1 MLRLCSSHNLIGS
14 VTTSSSSMSS
24 PDAMFTPSSSCHATT
39 DLIFPEGLKSAL
51 QWIPHSMPISSAM
64 DSNPPIHNDLVLTS
78 SPRSRNTGLPLTVS
92 SSADPLYLPPNAA
105 ILSQTNLCY
114 HPFSDNAGS
123 LVNSSLVP
131 STPIAR
137 PDAQSSVPSS
147 PNYDLKN
154 LPSTR
159 PRTSTQFFAST
170 SDLAAHYGIPTTL
183 PPLPI
188 IQSTRSNSVTQPFSH
203 SAAVSEFNTLKASYL
218 HMLSQ
223 KTEPMSAPSSDGMSN
238 ITMSPTNLS
247 QALADDFP
255 GLLRTIGNF
264 PLYLPSNGSHASL
277 SAQGA
282 PASSDLSPFELDEYL
297 TSPWTPSLD
306 QFGDSPG
313 ETPWSDFLS
322 TPLISDLDA
331 LTSNDMYPES
341 PLFPSFGDG
350 FESSKAQDS
359 SLDTSNLMTFPASPE
374 TPALDPSRLISPSLP
389 TDKLLPS
396 AGKSL
401 ANKNTLEPNLS
412 RCRSSATGTR
422 KNITAESLVP
432 LEAPTQ
438 PRKYV
443 TPSVTSRKEVPA
455 VFARKR
461 ARQHLADGEE
471 DEFNEPLKPNATE
484 TEQIEWKRR
493 QNTLAAR
500 KSRRRKL
507 VHQRALE
514 LQVNELTE
522 DRERWRQRAL
532 ALQGILQANGIS
544 FAEFQD

>member
-1 MLRLCSSHNLIGS
+1 MLRLCSSHNLIES

-24 PDAMFTPSSSCHATT
+24 PDAMFAPSSSSHATT
-39 DLIFPEGLKSAL
+39 DLFFPEGLKSAL
-51 QWIPHSMPISSAM
+51 QRTPHSVPISSAM
-64 DSNPPIHNDLVLTS
+64 DSNQPIHNDLVLTS
-78 SPRSRNTGLPLTVS
+78 SPRFRNTGLPLTVS
-92 SSADPLYLPPNAA
+92 SSADPPYLPPNAA
-105 ILSQTNLCY
+105 ILSQTNFCY

-123 LVNSSLVP
+123 LVNSSVP
-131 STPIAR
+131 STSIAR

-188 IQSTRSNSVTQPFSH
+188 IQSTRSNSVTQSFPH
-203 SAAVSEFNTLKASYL
+203 SAAVSGLNALKANYI

-223 KTEPMSAPSSDGMSN
+223 NTEPMSAPSSVGVSN
-238 ITMSPTNLS
+238 IAMSPANLS
-247 QALADDFP
+247 QAVADDFP
-255 GLLRTIGNF
+255 GLLRSIGNF
-264 PLYLPSNGSHASL
+264 PLYLPSNESYLSL
-277 SAQGA
+277 SAQSA
-282 PASSDLSPFELDEYL
+282 HTSSDLSPFELNEYL

-306 QFGDSPG
+306 QFDDSPG

-331 LTSNDMYPES
+331 LTSNDLYPES
-341 PLFPSFGDG
+341 PLFPSLGDG
-350 FESSKAQDS
+350 FDSSKGRDP
-359 SLDTSNLMTFPASPE
+359 SLDTSNLMTFPVSPE

-389 TDKLLPS
+389 TDKLLSSVGQSPADENTS
-396 AGKSL
+396 E
-401 ANKNTLEPNLS
+401 ANPS

-443 TPSVTSRKEVPA
+443 TPSATSRKEVPA

-461 ARQHLADGEE
+461 ARQQLVDGEE
-471 DEFNEPLKPNATE
+471 DEFNEVLKPNATE

-514 LQVNELTE
+514 MQVSELTE
-522 DRERWRQRAL
+522 DRERWRQRTL

-544 FAEFQD
+544 FPEF

>member
-1 MLRLCSSHNLIGS
+1 MSRLCSSHNHIES

-24 PDAMFTPSSSCHATT
+24 SDAMFAPSSSSHATT
-39 DLIFPEGLKSAL
+39 DLLFPEGLKSAL
-51 QWIPHSMPISSAM
+51 QWTPDSMSPAM
-64 DSNPPIHNDLVLTS
+64 DSNQPIHYDLLLTS
-78 SPRSRNTGLPLTVS
+78 PPHSSNTGLPLTVS
-92 SSADPLYLPPNAA
+92 SSAVSPYLPSTAA
-105 ILSQTNLCY
+105 ILSQTNLSY

-123 LVNSSLVP
+123 LVNPSSAP

-137 PDAQSSVPSS
+137 SDVQLSISSP

-154 LPSTR
+154 LPSAR
-159 PRTSTQFFAST
+159 PRTPTQCFVST

-183 PPLPI
+183 PPIPI
-188 IQSTRSNSVTQPFSH
+188 IQSTRSNSVTQSFPH
-203 SAAVSEFNTLKASYL
+203 SAAVLEFNALKASYL

-223 KTEPMSAPSSDGMSN
+223 KTEPMPTSSSVGMSN
-238 ITMSPTNLS
+238 TTVSPADLL
-247 QALADDFP
+247 QPVADDFP
-255 GLLRTIGNF
+255 GLLRSIGNF
-264 PLYLPSNGSHASL
+264 LSYPPSTDSYTSL
-277 SAQGA
+277 LAQSA
-282 PASSDLSPFELDEYL
+282 PADSDLSPFGLNEYL

-306 QFGDSPG
+306 QSGDSPG

-331 LTSNDMYPES
+331 PTFNDLCPES
-341 PLFPSFGDG
+341 PLFHSPSDG
-350 FESSKAQDS
+350 IESSKAQDPL
-359 SLDTSNLMTFPASPE
+359 LDTSTLITFPISPE

-389 TDKLLPS
+389 TDKLFPFLRQPP
-396 AGKSL
+396 
-401 ANKNTLEPNLS
+401 ANKNALERTPS

-438 PRKYV
+438 LRKYI
-443 TPSVTSRKEVPA
+443 TPSATSRKEMPA

-461 ARQHLADGEE
+461 ARQQLLQGEE
-471 DEFNEPLKPNATE
+471 DEFDESLKPNATE

-507 VHQRALE
+507 MHQRALE
-514 LQVNELTE
+514 MQVTDLIE
-522 DRERWRQRAL
+522 DRDRWRQRAL
-532 ALQGILQANGIS
+532 ALQGVLQANGIP

>member
-1 MLRLCSSHNLIGS
+1 
-14 VTTSSSSMSS
+14 MSS
-24 PDAMFTPSSSCHATT
+24 PDAMFAPSSSCHATT
-39 DLIFPEGLKSAL
+39 DLLFTEGLKSAL
-51 QWIPHSMPISSAM
+51 QWTPHSVPISSAM
-64 DSNPPIHNDLVLTS
+64 DSNQPIHNDLVLTS
-78 SPRSRNTGLPLTVS
+78 SPHSRNTGLPLTVS
-92 SSADPLYLPPNAA
+92 SSAIPPYLPPNAA

-123 LVNSSLVP
+123 LVNSSLAP

-137 PDAQSSVPSS
+137 SDAQSSVPSS
-147 PNYDLKN
+147 PSYDLKN
-154 LPSTR
+154 LPPTR
-159 PRTSTQFFAST
+159 PRTPSQFFAST

-188 IQSTRSNSVTQPFSH
+188 IQSTRSNSVTQSFSH
-203 SAAVSEFNTLKASYL
+203 SAAVSEFNALKASYL

-223 KTEPMSAPSSDGMSN
+223 KTEPMSVPSSVAMSN
-238 ITMSPTNLS
+238 ITVSPANLS
-247 QALADDFP
+247 QPVADDFP
-255 GLLRTIGNF
+255 GLFRSIGN
-264 PLYLPSNGSHASL
+264 LLSSLPSNESYPSL
-277 SAQGA
+277 LAQSA
-282 PASSDLSPFELDEYL
+282 PAGSDLSPFELNEYL

-331 LTSNDMYPES
+331 PTSNDLYPES
-341 PLFPSFGDG
+341 PLFHSLGDG
-350 FESSKAQDS
+350 FESSRTRDS
-359 SLDTSNLMTFPASPE
+359 SLDTSNLITFPASPE

-389 TDKLLPS
+389 TDKLFPS
-396 AGKSL
+396 VGKPP
-401 ANKNTLEPNLS
+401 AIKNTPEPDSS
-412 RCRSSATGTR
+412 RYRSSATGTR

-438 PRKYV
+438 PRKYA
-443 TPSVTSRKEVPA
+443 TPSATSRKEMPA

-461 ARQHLADGEE
+461 ARQQLADGEE
-471 DEFNEPLKPNATE
+471 DELNEPLKPNATE

-514 LQVNELTE
+514 MQISELTE

-532 ALQGILQANGIS
+532 ALQDVLQANGIS
-544 FAEFQD
+544 FAELQD